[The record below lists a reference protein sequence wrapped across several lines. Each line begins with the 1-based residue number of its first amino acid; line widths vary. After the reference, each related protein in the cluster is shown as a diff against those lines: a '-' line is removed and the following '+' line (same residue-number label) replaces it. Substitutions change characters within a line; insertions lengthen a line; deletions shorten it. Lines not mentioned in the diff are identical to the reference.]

1 LEKSS
6 LMSELNL
13 LHRVANRDMHAIIGD
28 DGLPV
33 ALPEPGQSIGGLRIG
48 VELGRGGVG
57 AVFMATDLDAETVRA
72 VKIPFPDSSR
82 RDLDRFRMEAK
93 IGANLEHANIVRVY
107 KIGYLKGVLPYTE
120 MDYVPGKSL
129 RDYLKE
135 NPLPVPVGLSI
146 VAVLCQAL
154 EYIHS
159 QSFVIDGKTYE
170 RLIHR
175 DIKPSNIIISD
186 KGIVKLLD
194 FGLAKFEDVEL
205 NNTITG
211 ALPGTPAYMAPEQH
225 QKSVANVKTDIYSIG
240 VTFYEAI
247 TGVRPFPEEGEDSFI
262 RMIAAK
268 NTGAFKPASALV
280 KHIPPKVDE
289 IIKRCLHPEPSKR
302 YPTYAPLRMA
312 VITVLDEYARIN
324 PDSLVK
330 MYVSN
335 NKAYAV
341 AVSDKIARGK
351 IKVPKWLLLGA
362 VGIVILAA
370 IAGLIVMQSGNK
382 TPEVAIPSPQ
392 ESSVKAVLRNDRP
405 PKSNE
410 DEYQKI
416 PHELKQPVAKQPIV
430 PEVSKPAEA
439 VVRTSVVEP
448 APPRTIEGKKD
459 KSPIAHAVQE
469 FKDGNYRAALDR
481 FSKIDI
487 DNLRAIE
494 RDSVVLLTIESYYR
508 SDRFNDGLA
517 YGQEHAT
524 SDAKYHLLM
533 ALLYDFAS
541 MKDQAEAS
549 FTKAISAPAKF
560 DPSNK
565 ARAYLFRARFYQRQF
580 TTDGSEQTREKMID
594 AWKDLLSK
602 GCSRPS
608 ADCDEARRIVG
619 GN

>member
-1 LEKSS
+1 
-6 LMSELNL
+6 MNELNL
-13 LHRVANRDMHAIIGD
+13 LQRVANRDMHAIIGD

-33 ALPEPGQSIGGLRIG
+33 ALPEPGQSIGRLRIDA
-48 VELGRGGVG
+48 ELGRGGVG
-57 AVFMATDLDAETVRA
+57 AVFKATDSDAETVRA

-93 IGANLEHANIVRVY
+93 ICANLEHANIVRVY
-107 KIGYLKGVLPYTE
+107 KIGHLKGVLPYTE

-129 RDYLKE
+129 RDYIKE
-135 NPLPVPVGLSI
+135 KPLPVPVGLSI

-159 QSFVIDGKTYE
+159 QTFVIDGNTYE

-186 KGIVKLLD
+186 KGVVKILD
-194 FGLAKFEDVEL
+194 FGLAKFEGVEL

-225 QKSVANVKTDIYSIG
+225 QKPVANVKTDIYSIG

-247 TGVRPFPEEGEDSFI
+247 TGVRPFPEEGEDSFM
-262 RMIAAK
+262 RMITAK
-268 NTGAFKPASALV
+268 NTGEFKPASAIV
-280 KHIPPKVDE
+280 KNVPSKVDE

-312 VITVLDEYARIN
+312 VITVLDEYAQVN

-335 NKAYAV
+335 NKAYTAAV
-341 AVSDKIARGK
+341 PDKIGKGK
-351 IKVPKWLLLGA
+351 IKIPKWLPFGA
-362 VGIVILAA
+362 VGLLVVAA
-370 IAGLIVMQSGNK
+370 IVGLIIMLSGKKAPKTSIDPQQEPIVTTLPRTDVRTNSNEREQEKEPVEANESLTK
-382 TPEVAIPSPQ
+382 TPINPEA
-392 ESSVKAVLRNDRP
+392 KRP
-405 PKSNE
+405 PE
-410 DEYQKI
+410 T
-416 PHELKQPVAKQPIV
+416 
-430 PEVSKPAEA
+430 
-439 VVRTSVVEP
+439 VVKTPVVEP
-448 APPRTIEGKKD
+448 APPRAEAKKD
-459 KSPIAHAVQE
+459 ESPIAPAVAE
-469 FKDGNYRAALDR
+469 FKSGNYRAALDK

-494 RDSVVLLTIESYYR
+494 RDSVVLMMIESYYR
-508 SDRFNDGLA
+508 TDSFNDGLA
-517 YGQEHAT
+517 YGLEHAT

-549 FTKAISAPAKF
+549 FSKAITAPARF
-560 DPSNK
+560 DPSDRAK
-565 ARAYLFRARFYQRQF
+565 AYLFRARFYQRQF
-580 TTDGSEQTREKMID
+580 NSDGLDQTREKMIA
-594 AWKDLLSK
+594 AWKDFLSK

-608 ADCDEARRIVG
+608 AECDEARRIVG